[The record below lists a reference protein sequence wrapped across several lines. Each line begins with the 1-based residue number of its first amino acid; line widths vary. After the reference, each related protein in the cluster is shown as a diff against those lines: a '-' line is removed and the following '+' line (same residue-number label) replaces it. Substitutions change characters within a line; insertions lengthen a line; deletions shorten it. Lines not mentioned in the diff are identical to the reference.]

1 MWSKLNYLFMKILP
15 EIKSAM
21 PILIVAIFVL
31 INVGIWWAGPWLV
44 VDEQQPLTSVMARAI
59 TSTIFSL
66 SCFTFWGWL
75 QWRKLKHYN
84 LENEQSQQLK
94 EDPIKGLVERQEVE
108 LNDVMSGLKDSLNTR
123 NYLYALPWYLVLGV
137 ENAGKTSLINRSG
150 QKFVFSSV
158 MRASGKKTENP
169 YSFDWWI
176 SDDAVLIDPDG
187 ELLTQKTVE
196 GTNEGEMARRLW
208 THFVGWL
215 ENTRSRRPLN
225 GVVLALDMAS
235 MISSATSERKAYA
248 QLLRA
253 RLRELMETLSTRL
266 PVYITLTKL
275 DLLLGFEPFFRHYTQ
290 AQRDEIMGFTFSL
303 NSVNDLDSWLA
314 EFDADYRGFIER
326 INAQLPRALLQCRDK
341 EERTAIYSFTRQIA
355 GSHQVLQEFLGDALA
370 SDQFSTSALVRGVY
384 FSSVYQQGV
393 PTNAYVDSA
402 SRRYGLRESINSAQ
416 KSDNSTPYFIHTL
429 FHKIIYPEAGL
440 ASDNFKVAKQKRRLM
455 MLSFVAC
462 SIASVLLVGTWHR
475 YYLLNSHQ
483 ADAVLNKVTAF
494 NELNEVSSFDVLGKS
509 IIPPLNTIRTATLE
523 FGFFRDKPK
532 FISDFGLYQG
542 HTIGPKVEETYLKLL
557 SYRYL
562 PALLKQV
569 ATDMSRAPNKS
580 NEKLAM
586 LRVFR
591 MMVDKSG
598 RHDDFVKSYFTQVW
612 QKSYEGDRILQT
624 QLMEHL
630 DYALLH
636 TDLQSLR
643 DAGAFEA
650 EAKLKPYDSL
660 IAQTQQELSSLPIE
674 QRVYRQLKQS
684 ASSALGTSLD
694 LKLATGPAYELV
706 FAQRDAGKATLD
718 PMKIPRLLSK
728 QGFERYFI
736 PKSDSIADLAL
747 IDSWVLGQS
756 ESTDFSQADKVA
768 LRNKIINQYILDY
781 KSSWR
786 KALNGFEL
794 QDFNDINHGVL
805 VIDNFAISNRP
816 INRILDSLTKNT
828 ELFPSMPDDLSAQK
842 AILDSPQYQ
851 IAAKIDADFTGL
863 NQLQKTD
870 GNQPVYLD
878 EVMDSI
884 GRLHGYLK
892 SIQDAPDVGKAALK
906 AAQDRLTLSDTDPI
920 YALARIS
927 ASLPKPMDTM
937 VGKMA
942 SESWKVILQSAIKHL
957 EVRWYNEVFQEYQQN
972 LASRYPFN
980 PASTKQVSID
990 DFQRFFGPEGTLNTF
1005 YNDQMKMFLEE
1016 NFDALNQFS
1025 QGNSNLVRNE
1035 VLASLKQAKQI
1046 QQAFFNPKGNLDVEF
1061 SLEAL
1066 KMSANKRRSVMNIDG
1081 QFVEYT
1087 HGPQRGIN
1095 LIWPNTLRKS
1105 ALSKLTLVPTETEA
1119 SPRSVEFEGPWA
1131 FFRLLDSAK
1140 MSGSSSTSVDY
1151 QFEVDKGDVTYRLRT
1166 RDNVNPFTTKLLSG
1180 FKIPKTLY

>member
-1 MWSKLNYLFMKILP
+1 MWSKFKSFFIRLLP
-15 EIKSAM
+15 ELKSAL
-21 PILIVAIFVL
+21 PILLVAIFVL
-31 INVGIWWAGPWLV
+31 VNVGIWWAGPWLV
-44 VDEQQPLTSVMARAI
+44 IDEAKPLSSVNSRIIASI
-59 TSTIFSL
+59 IFSL
-66 SCFTFWGWL
+66 SCFTIWGWF
-75 QWRKLKHYN
+75 QWRKLKQYN
-84 LENEQSQQLK
+84 IDDEKSQQLK
-94 EDPIKGLVERQEVE
+94 EDPIIGRLARQEVE
-108 LNDVMSGLKDSLNTR
+108 LNDVMLGLKESLNTR

-150 QKFVFSSV
+150 QKFIFSSV
-158 MRASGKKTENP
+158 MRASGQKTENP

-187 ELLTQKTVE
+187 ELLTQRTEE
-196 GTNEGEMARRLW
+196 GNNNGDMTKRLW
-208 THFVGWL
+208 MHFVEWL
-215 ENTRSRRPLN
+215 DKTRSRRPLN
-225 GVVLALDMAS
+225 GVVLALDMAN
-235 MISSATSERKAYA
+235 MVSSATSDRKAYA
-248 QLLRA
+248 HLMRA

-275 DLLLGFEPFFRHYTQ
+275 DLLLGFEPFFRHYNQ
-290 AQRDEIMGFTFSL
+290 AERDEIMGFTFSL
-303 NSVNDLDSWLA
+303 NSVNDLDSWIE
-314 EFDADYRGFIER
+314 EFNVDYTDFITR
-326 INAQLPRALLQCRDK
+326 INAHLPRALLQCRDK
-341 EERTAIYSFTRQIA
+341 EERAAIYSFVRQIA
-355 GSHQVLQEFLGDALA
+355 GAHQVLQEFFADALA

-384 FSSVYQQGV
+384 FTSVYQQGV

-429 FHKIIYPEAGL
+429 FQKVIYPEAGL

-475 YYLLNSHQ
+475 YYLQNSEQ
-483 ADAVLNKVTAF
+483 ADAVLNKVTEF
-494 NELNEVSSFDVLGKS
+494 NELNDQSSFEQLGKS

-523 FGFFRDKPK
+523 FGFFREKSR

-562 PALLKQV
+562 PTLLKQV
-569 ATDMSRAPNKS
+569 AADMSNAPANS

-598 RHDDFVKSYFTQVW
+598 RHDDFVKAYFTDAW

-624 QLMEHL
+624 QLMAHL
-630 DYALLH
+630 EYSLMH
-636 TDLQSLR
+636 TDLQAMR
-643 DAGAFEA
+643 DAGAVEA
-650 EAKLKPYDSL
+650 ETKLRPYDLL
-660 IAQTQQELSSLPIE
+660 IAKTQRELSSLPIE

-684 ASSALGTSLD
+684 ASSQLGSALD

-706 FAQRDAGKATLD
+706 FEQRSAKTDGPDA
-718 PMKIPRLLSK
+718 MKIPRLLTK

-736 PKSDSIADLAL
+736 PQSDSIADLAL

-756 ESTDFSQADKVA
+756 ESTDFSDADKIA

-781 KSSWR
+781 QSSWR
-786 KALNGFEL
+786 KALNDFEL
-794 QDFNDINHGVL
+794 KDFSDINHGVL

-816 INRILDSLTKNT
+816 VNRILNSLTKNT
-828 ELFPSMPDDLSAQK
+828 ELFPSMPDDPSAM
-842 AILDSPQYQ
+842 AEIIVTPQYQ
-851 IAAKIDADFTGL
+851 IAAKIDGDFTAL
-863 NQLQKTD
+863 NQLIKAD
-870 GNQPVYLD
+870 GTEPVYLD
-878 EVMDSI
+878 EVMESV
-884 GRLHGYLK
+884 GRLHAYLK

-906 AAQDRLTLSDTDPI
+906 AAQERLTLNDADPI
-920 YALARIS
+920 YALERIS
-927 ASLPKPMDTM
+927 ANLPKPMDTM
-937 VGKMA
+937 VGKLA
-942 SESWKVILQSAIKHL
+942 SESWKVVLQSAIKHL
-957 EVRWYNEVFQEYQQN
+957 EVRWYNEVYQEYQQS

-980 PASTKQVSID
+980 PASNKQASID
-990 DFQRFFGPEGTLNTF
+990 DFQNFFGPQGTLNRF

-1025 QGNSNLVRNE
+1025 KGDANLVRNE
-1035 VLASLKQAKQI
+1035 VLQSLKQAQQI
-1046 QQAFFNPKGNLDVEF
+1046 QKAFFNPKGNLDVEF

-1066 KMSANKRRSVMNIDG
+1066 QMSPNKLRSVMNIDG

-1087 HGPQRGIN
+1087 HGPQRSID
-1095 LIWPNTLRKS
+1095 LVWPNTLRES
-1105 ALSKLTLVPTETEA
+1105 AVSKLTLVPSESNS
-1119 SPRSVEFEGPWA
+1119 SPRSIMYEGPWA
-1131 FFRLLDSAK
+1131 FFRLLDSARV
-1140 MSGSSSTSVDY
+1140 SGSSSTSIDY

-1166 RDNVNPFTTKLLSG
+1166 RDNVNPFTSKLLSS
-1180 FKIPKTLY
+1180 FEIPKTLY

>member
-1 MWSKLNYLFMKILP
+1 M
-15 EIKSAM
+15 
-21 PILIVAIFVL
+21 
-31 INVGIWWAGPWLV
+31 
-44 VDEQQPLTSVMARAI
+44 
-59 TSTIFSL
+59 
-66 SCFTFWGWL
+66 
-75 QWRKLKHYN
+75 
-84 LENEQSQQLK
+84 
-94 EDPIKGLVERQEVE
+94 
-108 LNDVMSGLKDSLNTR
+108 
-123 NYLYALPWYLVLGV
+123 
-137 ENAGKTSLINRSG
+137 
-150 QKFVFSSV
+150 
-158 MRASGKKTENP
+158 
-169 YSFDWWI
+169 
-176 SDDAVLIDPDG
+176 
-187 ELLTQKTVE
+187 
-196 GTNEGEMARRLW
+196 
-208 THFVGWL
+208 
-215 ENTRSRRPLN
+215 
-225 GVVLALDMAS
+225 
-235 MISSATSERKAYA
+235 
-248 QLLRA
+248 
-253 RLRELMETLSTRL
+253 
-266 PVYITLTKL
+266 TKL
-275 DLLLGFEPFFRHYTQ
+275 DLLLGFEPFFRHYSQ

-314 EFDADYRGFIER
+314 EFDVDYRGFIER
-326 INAQLPRALLQCRDK
+326 INAQLPRVLLQCRDK
-341 EERTAIYSFTRQIA
+341 EERMAIYSFTRQIA
-355 GSHQVLQEFLGDALA
+355 GSHQVLQEFLSDALA
-370 SDQFSTSALVRGVY
+370 SDQFSTSALVRGLY

-393 PTNAYVDSA
+393 PTNAYLDSA
-402 SRRYGLRESINSAQ
+402 SRRYGLRESINSTQ
-416 KSDNSTPYFIHTL
+416 KTDNSTPYFIYTL

-440 ASDNFKVAKQKRRLM
+440 ASDNFKVAKQNRHLM
-455 MLSFVAC
+455 MLSVVAC

-475 YYLLNSHQ
+475 YYLLNNHQ
-483 ADAVLNKVTAF
+483 AEAVLNKVTEF

-523 FGFFRDKPK
+523 FGFFRDKPRL
-532 FISDFGLYQG
+532 ISDFGLYQG
-542 HTIGPKVEETYLKLL
+542 HTIGPKVEETYLNLL

-569 ATDMSRAPNKS
+569 AADISTAPSKS

-598 RHDDFVKSYFTQVW
+598 RHDDFVKSYFTPVW
-612 QKSYEGDRILQT
+612 QKSYEGNRVLQN

-630 DYALLH
+630 EYGLLH
-636 TDLQSLR
+636 TDLQSMR

-684 ASSALGTSLD
+684 ASSALGASLD

-706 FAQRDAGKATLD
+706 FAQRETDKEALD
-718 PMKIPRLLSK
+718 IMKIPRLLSK

-794 QDFNDINHGVL
+794 QNFDDINHGVL
-805 VIDNFAISNRP
+805 VIDNFAMSNRP
-816 INRILDSLTKNT
+816 INRILDKLTKNT
-828 ELFPSMPDDLSAQK
+828 ELFPSMPDDAGAQK
-842 AILDSPQYQ
+842 AMLESPRYQ

-870 GNQPVYLD
+870 GNKPVYLD
-878 EVMDSI
+878 EVMESI
-884 GRLHGYLK
+884 GRLHAYLK

-906 AAQDRLTLSDTDPI
+906 AAQDRLTLNDADPI
-920 YALARIS
+920 YALERIS

-942 SESWKVILQSAIKHL
+942 SESWKVILKSAIKHL

-980 PASTKQVSID
+980 PISTKQVSIY
-990 DFQRFFGPEGTLNTF
+990 DFQRFFGPKGTLNTF

-1025 QGNSNLVRNE
+1025 QGDANLVRNE
-1035 VLASLKQAKQI
+1035 VLKSLKQAKQI
-1046 QQAFFNPKGNLDVEF
+1046 QQAFFNLKGNLDVEF

-1087 HGPQRGIN
+1087 HCPQRGIN
-1095 LIWPNTLRKS
+1095 LIWPNTLRES
-1105 ALSKLTLVPTETEA
+1105 ALSKLTLVPTSTHS

-1140 MSGSSSTSVDY
+1140 MLGSSSTSVDY
-1151 QFEVDKGDVTYRLRT
+1151 QFEVDKGAVTYRLRT
-1166 RDNVNPFTTKLLSG
+1166 RDNVNPFTSKLLSS
-1180 FKIPKTLY
+1180 FEIPKTLY

>member
-1 MWSKLNYLFMKILP
+1 MWSKLKSFFIKLLP
-15 EIKSAM
+15 ELKSAL
-21 PILIVAIFVL
+21 PILLVAIFVL

-44 VDEQQPLTSVMARAI
+44 IDESKPLSSVNSRLIA
-59 TSTIFSL
+59 TVIFSL
-66 SCFTFWGWL
+66 SCFTIWGWF
-75 QWRKLKHYN
+75 QWRKLKQYN
-84 LENEQSQQLK
+84 VDNEKSQQLK
-94 EDPIKGLVERQEVE
+94 DDPIIGMVERQEVE
-108 LNDVMSGLKDSLNTR
+108 LNDVMLGLKESLNTR

-187 ELLTQKTVE
+187 ELLTQRTEE
-196 GTNEGEMARRLW
+196 GSNNGEMSKRLW
-208 THFVGWL
+208 MHFVEWL
-215 ENTRSRRPLN
+215 DKTRSRRPLN
-225 GVVLALDMAS
+225 GVVLALDMAN
-235 MISSATSERKAYA
+235 MVSAPTSDRKAYA
-248 QLLRA
+248 HLMRA

-275 DLLLGFEPFFRHYTQ
+275 DLLLGFEPFFRHYNQ
-290 AQRDEIMGFTFSL
+290 AERDEIMGFTFSL
-303 NSVNDLDSWLA
+303 NSVNDLDSWLE
-314 EFDADYRGFIER
+314 EFNEDYTNFISR
-326 INAQLPRALLQCRDK
+326 INAHLPRALLQCRDK
-341 EERTAIYSFTRQIA
+341 EERAAIYSFVRQVA
-355 GSHQVLQEFLGDALA
+355 GAHQVLQEFFADALA

-384 FSSVYQQGV
+384 FTSVYQQGV

-429 FHKIIYPEAGL
+429 FQKIIYPEAGL

-455 MLSFVAC
+455 LLSFVAC

-475 YYLLNSHQ
+475 YYLQNSQQ
-483 ADAVLNKVTAF
+483 ADAVLDKVTEF
-494 NELNEVSSFDVLGKS
+494 NELNDQTSFDQLGKS

-523 FGFFRDKPK
+523 FGFFREKPK
-532 FISDFGLYQG
+532 LISDFGLYQG

-569 ATDMSRAPNKS
+569 ATDMSDAPTNS

-598 RHDDFVKSYFTQVW
+598 RHDDFVKAYFTQAW
-612 QKSYEGDRILQT
+612 QTSYEGDRILQT

-630 DYALLH
+630 EYALQH
-636 TDLQSLR
+636 TDLQAMR
-643 DAGAFEA
+643 DDGAVEA
-650 EAKLKPYDSL
+650 ENKLRPYDRL
-660 IAQTQQELSSLPIE
+660 IAKTQRELSSLPIE

-684 ASSALGTSLD
+684 ASSQLGSALD
-694 LKLATGPAYELV
+694 LKVATGPAYELV
-706 FAQRDAGKATLD
+706 FEQRVSDENAPNA
-718 PMKIPRLLSK
+718 MKIPRLLSK

-736 PKSDSIADLAL
+736 PQSDSIADLAL

-756 ESTDFSQADKVA
+756 ESTDFSDADKIS
-768 LRNKIINQYILDY
+768 LRNKIINQYTLDY
-781 KSSWR
+781 QSSWR
-786 KALNGFEL
+786 KALNDFEL
-794 QDFNDINHGVL
+794 KDFTDINHGVL

-816 INRILDSLTKNT
+816 VNRILDNLTRNT
-828 ELFPSMPDDLSAQK
+828 ELFPSMPDDASAM
-842 AILDSPQYQ
+842 AEIIETPQYQ
-851 IAAKIDADFTGL
+851 IAAKIDGDFTDL
-863 NQLQKTD
+863 NQLTKTD
-870 GNQPVYLD
+870 GTQPVYLD
-878 EVMDSI
+878 EVMESV
-884 GRLHGYLK
+884 GRLHAYLK

-906 AAQDRLTLSDTDPI
+906 AAQERLTLNDADPI
-920 YALARIS
+920 YALERIS

-937 VGKMA
+937 VGKLA
-942 SESWKVILQSAIKHL
+942 SESWKVVLQSAIKHL
-957 EVRWYNEVFQEYQQN
+957 EVRWYNEVYQDYQQN

-990 DFQRFFGPEGTLNTF
+990 DFQSFFGPEGTLSRF

-1025 QGNSNLVRNE
+1025 KGDSNLVRRE
-1035 VLASLKQAKQI
+1035 VLQSLKQAQQI
-1046 QQAFFNPKGNLDVEF
+1046 QKAFFNPKGNLDVEF

-1066 KMSANKRRSVMNIDG
+1066 QMSPNKRRSVMNIDG
-1081 QFVEYT
+1081 QYVEYT
-1087 HGPQRGIN
+1087 HGPKRGID
-1095 LIWPNTLRKS
+1095 LVWPNTLRDS
-1105 ALSKLTLVPTETEA
+1105 TVSKLTLVPSESNA
-1119 SPRSVEFEGPWA
+1119 SPRSIVFEGPWA
-1131 FFRLLDSAK
+1131 FFRLLDSAR
-1140 MSGSSSTSVDY
+1140 MSGSSSTSIDY

-1166 RDNVNPFTTKLLSG
+1166 RDNVNPFTSKLLSS
-1180 FKIPKTLY
+1180 FEIPKTLY